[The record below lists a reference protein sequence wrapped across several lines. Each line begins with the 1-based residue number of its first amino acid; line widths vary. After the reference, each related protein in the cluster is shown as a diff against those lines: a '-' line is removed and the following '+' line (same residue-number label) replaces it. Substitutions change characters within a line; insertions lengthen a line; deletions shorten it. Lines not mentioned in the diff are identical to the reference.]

1 MRKTALG
8 VETALGVGGEEGA
21 ADVERERTVGE
32 TCSLSGLSTMSSAQ
46 LSDLASPTALDNSR
60 HGAAVGNSGEGEA
73 TNPPDSNMGGRDDG
87 QDVTDQAS
95 VLHKT
100 RFGTFL
106 IRNYVKSTR

>member
-1 MRKTALG
+1 
-8 VETALGVGGEEGA
+8 V
-21 ADVERERTVGE
+21 ERTVGE
-32 TCSLSGLSTMSSAQ
+32 TCSLIGLSNMSSAE
-46 LSDLASPTALDNSR
+46 LSDLAAPTTLTKSR
-60 HGAAVGNSGEGEA
+60 HGAAVGNPGEGEA
-73 TNPPDSNMGGRDDG
+73 TNPPDSNMGGRDDA

>member
-1 MRKTALG
+1 M
-8 VETALGVGGEEGA
+8 GVGGEEGA
-21 ADVERERTVGE
+21 SDVERERTVGE
-32 TCSLSGLSTMSSAQ
+32 TCSLSGLSKMGP
-46 LSDLASPTALDNSR
+46 DLAAPITLDNSR
-60 HGAAVGNSGEGEA
+60 HGAAVGNPGGGEA
-73 TNPPDSNMGGRDDG
+73 TTPPDSNMGGRDHG